1 MTLEEMLK
9 LEAPEGA
16 MFFTLEPA
24 VWLKYEG
31 LHLFGISMHAGTN
44 DRYWQRVETKHPMR
58 SLYRDTELIALK
70 ETLHERK
77 AAQG

>member
-16 MFFTLEPA
+16 VFFCLEPA

-31 LHLFGISMHAGTN
+31 LHLFGISMHASIN
-44 DRYWQRVETKHPMR
+44 DRYWQRVETIHPMR
-58 SLYRDTELIALK
+58 SMYRDPELVALK
-70 ETLHERK
+70 ETAHEREV
-77 AAQG
+77 AQG